1 MDTTHNTDTDTN
13 TTCEHPAQFKDANG
27 NNCNRCQAADE
38 NEAKATRS
46 PRVPNGQS
54 APNR

>member
-1 MDTTHNTDTDTN
+1 MDTTHTTDTDTN

-38 NEAKATRS
+38 NEARGFSLVGANQFR
-46 PRVPNGQS
+46 
-54 APNR
+54 